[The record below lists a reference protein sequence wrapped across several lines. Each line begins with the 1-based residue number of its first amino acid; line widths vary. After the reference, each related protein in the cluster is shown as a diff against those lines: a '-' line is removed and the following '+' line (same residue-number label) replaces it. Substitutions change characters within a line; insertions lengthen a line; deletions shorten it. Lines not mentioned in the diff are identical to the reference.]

1 MASVFLPSVP
11 RLLAYAAELEEERD
25 HVLGRAPGAGD
36 WSEEDALLAQAL
48 ARRTTPDAD
57 LDGQL
62 SFEALE
68 SEATFDRAV
77 FDGGEVGVGARPGT
91 PEEEDFLGI
100 PGLLDADQVSALLH
114 GRRSTTR
121 PAAAPSPAGAHESL
135 PALRRELNDCVRAY
149 ARQSGRSS
157 AEVHAEA
164 RRACGGPPAA
174 QASAAQLRERIDRV
188 RHWAVGR
195 R

>member
-1 MASVFLPSVP
+1 VFLPSVP

-25 HVLGRAPGAGD
+25 HVLGRPPGEDTWG
-36 WSEEDALLAQAL
+36 EEDALLARAQAE
-48 ARRTTPDAD
+48 RDTPDAD

-68 SEATFDRAV
+68 SEATFDRAL
-77 FDGGEVGVGARPGT
+77 FDGGEVGVGAAPGT

-100 PGLLDADQVSALLH
+100 PGLLDADQVTALLRD
-114 GRRSTTR
+114 RRRTT
-121 PAAAPSPAGAHESL
+121 PAPPAVAPASPQAHESM

-157 AEVHAEA
+157 AEVHAEV
-164 RRACGGPPAA
+164 RRACGGPPTA
-174 QASAAQLRERIDRV
+174 QASADQLRARVERV
-188 RHWAVGR
+188 RSWAVGR
-195 R
+195 T